1 MGKVFF
7 FFFFFSFFFLFF
19 FFFFNIY
26 FCLFIWLRQVLAVA
40 CGIQFLNLGWNP
52 GALHWELRV
61 LATGPLGKP
70 LLSLSFLSLL
80 PFLVSYSFLLP
91 PFIIH
96 PTTLLPSC
104 LPSFVVPP
112 SPFLP
117 PPHSLLLL
125 LLLKLFSFLPSL
137 FLYTV
142 FSLQLPSPVK
152 TFFYLNFLPI

>member
-1 MGKVFF
+1 M
-7 FFFFFSFFFLFF
+7 LT
-19 FFFFNIY
+19 
-26 FCLFIWLRQVLAVA
+26 
-40 CGIQFLNLGWNP
+40 P
-52 GALHWELRV
+52 
-61 LATGPLGKP
+61 
-70 LLSLSFLSLL
+70 LL

-104 LPSFVVPP
+104 LPSFVFPP
-112 SPFLP
+112 SPFL

-152 TFFYLNFLPI
+152 TFFYLNFLPIQLAIHIGINNLALCYVYCLLLLTICTSHSCTGFSYLSSITLSHSFSFCMPFSSLTHPL